1 MNQKRIAPYGAWD
14 SPVTTDLVAG
24 KTVGLGALQADEGA
38 LYWLESRPNENGRS
52 VLVRRGSD
60 GRIEDLTPAP
70 LNVASRVH
78 EYGGGAYLVEGGR
91 VVFSDKAT
99 GAVWL
104 IDGDAPA
111 RQIAAVEGC
120 RYADFAFDPVRGRV
134 LAVREDHRIQPGKPA
149 AEARAAIVSL
159 DITGGMPLQE
169 NAGQVLVDGHDFLAS
184 PRLSPDGKTLV
195 WLSWDH
201 PDMPWDGTRLWLAP
215 IDQTQSS
222 TVRLVAGAIPEAIVQ
237 PTWSPDGE
245 LHFASDRTG
254 WWNLYVVRDGG
265 IHPVAPVEAE
275 LGGPHW
281 VFGQRYFSF
290 LPDGRIVAA
299 LVERGIRRAVLIAG
313 RTITPLDLGP
323 VQECPVPA
331 GAGLAY
337 IATPTTA
344 PPAVTRL
351 SQLGGAPET
360 VKASGPAGLD
370 ERDISVGEPFSFP
383 TRDGGE
389 GHGFWYAPTS
399 ATSAAPEGEKPPLI
413 VMSHGGPTSM
423 STNGFSLAIQW
434 WTSRGIAVVD
444 VNYGGSTGF
453 GRAYRQRL
461 YGQWGVVDVEDCA
474 AAAEFLASE
483 GRVDPARIAIRGG
496 SAGGFTTLAALT
508 TTKLFKAGASHYGVA
523 DLKLLASET
532 HKFESR
538 YLDRLVGPLPQAEA
552 IYRARSP
559 LHHLDRLSCPVI
571 FFQGLDDKVVPPN
584 QAEDMA
590 QAMATRGLAVAHYT
604 FEGEG
609 HGFRQGT
616 TIRRVLELELGF
628 YGRIFGFAP
637 PGVSETVEIR
647 NLA

>member
-1 MNQKRIAPYGAWD
+1 MNQKRTAPYGAWD

-111 RQIAAVEGC
+111 RQIAAVECC

-134 LAVREDHRIQPGKPA
+134 LAVREDHRLQPGKT
-149 AEARAAIVSL
+149 EARAAIVAL
-159 DITGGMPLQE
+159 DITGRMPPQE
-169 NAGQVLVDGHDFLAS
+169 NAGLVLVDGHDFLAS

-215 IDQTQSS
+215 IDQTQAA

-245 LHFASDRTG
+245 LYFSSDRTG
-254 WWNLYVVRDGG
+254 WWNLYVVRDGA

-299 LVERGIRRAVLIAG
+299 LVEHGIRRAVLIAG
-313 RTITPLDLGP
+313 HTITPLDLGP

-344 PPAVTRL
+344 PPVVTRL
-351 SQLGGAPET
+351 AQPGGTPET
-360 VKASGPAGLD
+360 VKTSGPAGLGAS
-370 ERDISVGEPFSFP
+370 DISIGEPFTFP

-399 ATSAAPEGEKPPLI
+399 AACAAPEGEKPPLI

-434 WTSRGIAVVD
+434 WTSRGLAVVD

-461 YGQWGVVDVEDCA
+461 YGQWGLVDVEDCA
-474 AAAEFLASE
+474 AAAEFLARE

-523 DLKLLASET
+523 DLKLLASDT

-538 YLDRLVGPLPQAEA
+538 YLDRLVGPLPQTEA

-559 LHHLDRLSCPVI
+559 IHHLDRLSCPVI

-590 QAMATRGLAVAHYT
+590 QAMATRGLAAAHYT

-628 YGRIFGFAP
+628 YGRIFGFTP
-637 PGVSETVEIR
+637 PGVTERVEIR
-647 NLA
+647 NLGI

>member
-444 VNYGGSTGF
+444 VNYGGSAGF
-453 GRAYRQRL
+453 GRAYRERL
-461 YGQWGVVDVEDCA
+461 YGRWGLVDVEDCA
-474 AAAEFLASE
+474 AAAEYLANE
-483 GRVDPARIAIRGG
+483 GLVDRDRIAIRGG

-508 TTKLFKAGASHYGVA
+508 NTKLFKAGASHYGVA